1 MKKWLFVLAAL
12 TAIILLGQ
20 LLQEQKLEI
29 TSKHGE
35 VDHNKK
41 IELVAIEADQV
52 HRGKLL
58 LINAQSQ
65 LSAEGIAEDI
75 VEFARD
81 QAAGA
86 GFALENDTIM
96 LSDEV
101 LQALQKMLAAAR
113 QDGLEGFILTSGY
126 RSMEQQAIL
135 YEQQGSDYALPA
147 GYSEHNSGLAVDIS
161 SIAMKMEVA
170 PEGAWLRDHAAE
182 YGFILRYPPN
192 KQHITGIQYEPW
204 HFRYVGLPHS
214 LIMQEHGWVL
224 EEYLQYLAENPN
236 LSVGTKDGH
245 FTIDYYSYS
254 SDLLIKLP
262 SDASYTISGDNVGGV
277 IVTSW
282 VEGEL

>member
-29 TSKHGE
+29 TSKHKE

-41 IELVAIEADQV
+41 IELVAIEADQM

-58 LINAQSQ
+58 LINAQNQ
-65 LSAEGIAEDI
+65 LSAEGVAEDI

-81 QAAGA
+81 QAAEA

-101 LQALQKMLAAAR
+101 LQALQEMLTAAR
-113 QDGLEGFILTSGY
+113 QDGLDGFMLTSGY
-126 RSMEQQAIL
+126 RSMEQQAML

-161 SIAMKMEVA
+161 SVTMKMEVA

-182 YGFILRYPPN
+182 YGFILRYPQN

-204 HFRYVGLPHS
+204 HFRYIGLPHS
-214 LIMQEHGWVL
+214 LIMQEYGWVL

-245 FTIDYYSYS
+245 FTIDYYTYS
-254 SDLLIKLP
+254 SDLLIELP
-262 SDASYTISGDNVGGV
+262 SDASCTISGDNVDGV

>member
-29 TSKHGE
+29 TTKHGE

-41 IELVAIEADQV
+41 IELIAIEADQV

-81 QAAGA
+81 QATGA

-113 QDGLEGFILTSGY
+113 QDGLEGFMLTSGY
-126 RSMEQQAIL
+126 RSMEQQAML

>member
-29 TSKHGE
+29 TTKHGE

-41 IELVAIEADQV
+41 IELIAIEADQV

-81 QAAGA
+81 QATGA

-113 QDGLEGFILTSGY
+113 QDGLEGFMLTSGY
-126 RSMEQQAIL
+126 LSMEQQAML

-170 PEGAWLRDHAAE
+170 PEGAWLRDHAAD

-282 VEGEL
+282 AEGEL

>member
-113 QDGLEGFILTSGY
+113 QDGLEGFMLTSGY
-126 RSMEQQAIL
+126 RSMEQQAML

-170 PEGAWLRDHAAE
+170 PEGAWLRDHAAD

>member
-29 TSKHGE
+29 TSKHKE

-41 IELVAIEADQV
+41 IELVAIEADQM

-58 LINAQSQ
+58 LINAQNQ
-65 LSAEGIAEDI
+65 LSAEGVAEDI

-81 QAAGA
+81 QAAEA

-101 LQALQKMLAAAR
+101 LQALKEMLTAAR
-113 QDGLEGFILTSGY
+113 QDGLDGFMLTSG
-126 RSMEQQAIL
+126 EQQAML

-161 SIAMKMEVA
+161 SVTMKMEVA

-182 YGFILRYPPN
+182 YGFILRYPQN

-204 HFRYVGLPHS
+204 HFRYIGLPHS

-245 FTIDYYSYS
+245 FTIDYYTYS
-254 SDLLIKLP
+254 SDLLIELP
-262 SDASYTISGDNVGGV
+262 SDASCTISGDNVDGV

>member
-41 IELVAIEADQV
+41 IELIAIEADQV

-113 QDGLEGFILTSGY
+113 QDGLEGFMLTSGY
-126 RSMEQQAIL
+126 RSMEHQAML

>member
-41 IELVAIEADQV
+41 IELIAIEADQV

-113 QDGLEGFILTSGY
+113 QDGLEGFMLTSGY
-126 RSMEQQAIL
+126 RSMEQQAML